1 METLRF
7 DTLVRKNGI
16 LKIPALEN
24 YVDQNVEV
32 IVVVKEQNQIPT
44 TKHDISTFLEK
55 WAGFFEDITTDDIKY
70 NYLMEKHK

>member
-7 DTLVRKNGI
+7 DTLVRKNGV

-32 IVVVKEQNQIPT
+32 IVVVKGQNQIPT
-44 TKHDISTFLEK
+44 AKNDISTFLEK
-55 WAGFFEDITTDDIKY
+55 WTGFFEDITTDDIKY